1 MGESG
6 RSDVGRRI
14 HVMGNSSS
22 GKSTLAERLSR
33 ALELPLVELDALN
46 WEPGW
51 VGLNERDPAEL
62 ERRIETATEG
72 DGWVVAGSYASFSQ
86 RVFWDRLDTVVY
98 LDLGVPRLVWRMLRR
113 SWRRMR
119 TGELLWGT
127 NTERFWPQLMVW
139 RREQSL
145 VWWIVTQQRRKRNQL
160 AGWMVDPTWS
170 QIRFVHLTSP
180 QDIEAFAVAV
190 EESAR

>member
-14 HVMGNSSS
+14 QVMGNSSS

-33 ALELPLVELDALN
+33 TLELPLVELDALN

-51 VGLNERDPAEL
+51 VGLNDHDPAEF

-119 TGELLWGT
+119 TRELLWGT

-139 RREQSL
+139 RRERSL
-145 VWWIVTQQRRKRNQL
+145 VWWIVTQQRRKRNKL

-170 QIRFVHLTSP
+170 HIRFVHLTSP

>member
-1 MGESG
+1 MGEG
-6 RSDVGRRI
+6 KRSDVGRRI

-170 QIRFVHLTSP
+170 HIRFVHLTSP

-190 EESAR
+190 EVSAR